1 MSIEIENALQILANV
16 VTILAGCITIY
27 QFLKGK

>member
-1 MSIEIENALQILANV
+1 MSIETQNALQTLANV
-16 VTILAGCITIY
+16 VAILAGCITIY

>member
-1 MSIEIENALQILANV
+1 MSIETQNALQTLANV

-27 QFLKGK
+27 QFMKGK